1 MKRYKR
7 IIDTVLTACFFIVA
21 VTGIML
27 HLKKHGISIE
37 PRYVLKAIHYYAG
50 YLFSICALLHAQMCL
65 PVLQK
70 MKAKPWFRRFTWAL
84 LGFGTAALLTG
95 TVKLLS
101 PVRISHIGLWHF
113 WLGLFMIATAARHL
127 WTALPWL
134 LAKWRKP

>member
-1 MKRYKR
+1 MKRHKR
-7 IIDTVLTACFFIVA
+7 IIDTVLTACLVIVA
-21 VTGIML
+21 ATGIMI
-27 HLKKHGISIE
+27 HLKKHGIVIE
-37 PRYVLKAIHYYAG
+37 PRAVLKAIHYYVG
-50 YLFSICALLHAQMCL
+50 YLFSLCALLHVQMCL

-84 LGFGTAALLTG
+84 LGFGTAVLLTG

-101 PVRISHIGLWHF
+101 PVKIPHIGLWHF